1 MPDPSRPA
9 ALLGL
14 AKDEPPLLVLTF
26 GYPIAERDPQRRSVE
41 ERSRRADRK
50 PPLSTNEACTIPT
63 TQTPPGLPDD

>member
-1 MPDPSRPA
+1 MPDPSRP

-26 GYPIAERDPQRRSVE
+26 GYPIAEQRRSVE

-50 PPLSTNEACTIPT
+50 PPLSTNEVLHHPDHPGFPG
-63 TQTPPGLPDD
+63 TP